1 MVDKERWVVLP
12 YLVAKELPGLRLIS
26 LGVKEERERRLQCL
40 GSYSFSNLNY
50 ETLLIS
56 AMSAMK
62 YGRDL
67 ERLIKE
73 VIITKPELGQV
84 HVLKEYFSEGF
95 YLIDL

>member
-1 MVDKERWVVLP
+1 MVDKGRWVVLT

-26 LGVKEERERRLQCL
+26 LGVKEERDRRPQWL

-50 ETLLIS
+50 KTLLIS

-67 ERLIKE
+67 ERLIK
-73 VIITKPELGQV
+73 
-84 HVLKEYFSEGF
+84 
-95 YLIDL
+95 